1 LVLLNKRLERGRFVW
16 PPVAEGSVTLN
27 AAQLT
32 LLFSGLDWSAVVP
45 RTALLAHST
54 LG

>member
-1 LVLLNKRLERGRFVW
+1 MSYKRLERGRFVW
-16 PPVAEGSVTLN
+16 PPVADGAVTLS

-32 LLFSGLDWSAVVP
+32 LLFSGLDWSEVVP
-45 RTALLAHST
+45 RTPLLAQPA